1 MNNFELNENNEVTSA
16 QEQTLDYDYASE
28 YVEVKVQSELKE
40 NVFLGTVGAFVG
52 CIIGAILIVVL
63 SYMGYMAS
71 ISGLVMGICALK
83 GYTLLGKKMSVKGIV
98 ITAVLMIVTVLVS
111 HMVSW
116 GLVVAEYYEVDIIT
130 ATLAVPMLVEEGAI
144 EMGIFVKD
152 LLMLYGFTALGAVP
166 TIKDYLKK

>member
-1 MNNFELNENNEVTSA
+1 MNNFEFNENENTHGA
-16 QEQTLDYDYASE
+16 QSPAEDYNYASE
-28 YVEVKVQSELKE
+28 YSSVKLQSEVKE
-40 NVFLGTVGAFVG
+40 NVLLGTVGALIG
-52 CIIGAILIVVL
+52 CIIGAVLIVVL

-111 HMVSW
+111 HMVGW
-116 GLVVAEYYEVDIIT
+116 GLAVAEVYEVDVLT
-130 ATLAVPMLVEEGAI
+130 ATLAIPMLLEEGAI

-152 LLMLYGFTALGAVP
+152 LLMLYAFTALGAVP